1 MASANSRVKIGIL
14 GASGYTGA
22 ELVRLL
28 SCHPAAEII
37 ALTADR
43 QAGQPLGAVFPHL
56 ARLDLPDLV
65 RIEEADLGETDM
77 VFCGL
82 PHGTTQ
88 KVIAGLLEAR
98 PGQKIVDLSADFRLR
113 DLDSFAEWY
122 GHDHWAPGLQEE
134 AVYGLT
140 EMYRDAI
147 SKARLVANP
156 GCYTTTTELA
166 LLPLV
171 KAGVISTEDIII
183 DAKSGV
189 TGAGRAER
197 QASLHSEVSEGVH
210 AYGVGRHRHVAE
222 IEQELSG
229 AAGGPVTVCFTP
241 HLMPM
246 NRGILATCY
255 VRLANGASVA
265 AARSCLVERY
275 RDEPFVHVAE
285 EGVSPSTRQVRGTNH
300 CVIAVFPDRLPGRAI
315 VLSVTDNLVKGAS
328 GQAIQNMNV
337 MMGLPET
344 TGLEQQALFP

>member
-1 MASANSRVKIGIL
+1 MATANSRVKIGIL

-28 SCHPAAEII
+28 ARHPAAELT

-43 QAGQPLGAVFPHL
+43 QAGQPIGAVFPHL
-56 ARLDLPDLV
+56 GHLALPDLV
-65 RIEEADLGETDM
+65 RIEEADLGETDI

-88 KVIAGLLEAR
+88 KVISGLLEAR
-98 PGQKIVDLSADFRLR
+98 PDQKIVDLSADFRLR
-113 DLDSFAEWY
+113 NLDSFAEWY
-122 GHDHWAPGLQEE
+122 GHDHWAPALQEE

-140 EMYRDAI
+140 EIYRDAI
-147 SKARLVANP
+147 GRARLVANP
-156 GCYTTTTELA
+156 GCYTTTIELA

-171 KAGVISTEDIII
+171 RAEIISIEDIII

-189 TGAGRAER
+189 SGAGRAER
-197 QASLHSEVSEGVH
+197 QASLHTEVSEGVH
-210 AYGVGRHRHVAE
+210 AYSVGRHRHAAE
-222 IEQELSG
+222 IEQELSS
-229 AAGGPVTVCFTP
+229 AAGQPVTVCFTP
-241 HLMPM
+241 HLIPM

-255 VRLANGASVA
+255 VRLANGAGVEDL
-265 AARSCLVERY
+265 RSCLKGRY
-275 RDEPFVHVAE
+275 DDEPFVHVAA
-285 EGVSPSTRQVRGTNH
+285 EGVSPSTRQVRGSNH

-337 MMGLPET
+337 MLGLPET
-344 TGLEQQALFP
+344 TGLEQEALFP